1 MGSIFRGEPKWKI
14 GKLNQAGVGLTLFS
28 ISVSETWRKDQD
40 KVLLTPSKFSVLV
53 EKLRFNF
60 KIESWFE

>member
-1 MGSIFRGEPKWKI
+1 MLK
-14 GKLNQAGVGLTLFS
+14 QAGAGLILL
-28 ISVSETWRKDQD
+28 IILVSETWRKDQD

>member
-1 MGSIFRGEPKWKI
+1 
-14 GKLNQAGVGLTLFS
+14 LNQAGVGLTLIS